1 MSAFFVAKNSIF
13 AAVQVQ
19 KWHMHM
25 EIQQGNAIVP
35 STIVFGQSLDNIQI
49 RRGKVDDIRGKN
61 PVEFWQRITNEAVD
75 DIKDEDKVESREVL
89 CLIISFF
96 FDFFKT
102 IRFRISS
109 YSY

>member
-1 MSAFFVAKNSIF
+1 
-13 AAVQVQ
+13 
-19 KWHMHM
+19 M

-49 RRGKVDDIRGKN
+49 RRGKVGDIRGKN

-89 CLIISFF
+89 CWIISFF
-96 FDFFKT
+96 FDFFKLLDLELAH
-102 IRFRISS
+102 IYIKHMFIII
-109 YSY
+109 